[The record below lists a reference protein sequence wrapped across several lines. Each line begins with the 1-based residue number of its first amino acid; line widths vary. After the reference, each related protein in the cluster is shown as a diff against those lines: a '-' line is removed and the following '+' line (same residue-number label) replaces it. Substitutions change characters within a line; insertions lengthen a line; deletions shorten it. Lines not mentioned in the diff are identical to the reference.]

1 MGAMDKFK
9 EILVETVTNYPA
21 RMIGALLGFLV
32 GLLIILLGL
41 KEVLIIAI
49 FVLAGFFIG
58 KLRER
63 R

>member
-1 MGAMDKFK
+1 MGAMDKLK
-9 EILVETVTNYPA
+9 EILSETITNYPA
-21 RMIGALLGFLV
+21 RMIGALVGFLV